1 MEENEFVIFAELER
15 DKFEEILARL
25 MQHYPDIQSG
35 RQGDDWIWVHFDDDK
50 VEIDSFTS
58 MQLEVKAKRRHTAVV
73 QKLVNFMEPRW
84 VLQVFDPPKED
95 LTR

>member
-15 DKFEEILARL
+15 DNFEEILARL
-25 MQHYPDIQSG
+25 MQYYPGIQSG
-35 RQGDDWIWVHFDDDK
+35 RQGDDWIWVHFDDEK

-58 MQLEVKAKRRHTAVV
+58 MQLEVKAKRRQTAVV
-73 QKLVNFMEPRW
+73 RKLLSLMEPGW
-84 VLQVFDPPKED
+84 VLQVFDPPRED

>member
-15 DKFEEILARL
+15 DKFEEILACL
-25 MQHYPDIQSG
+25 MQHYPGIQSG
-35 RQGDDWIWVHFDDDK
+35 RQGDDWIWVQIDDDK

-58 MQLEVKAKRRHTAVV
+58 MQLEVKAKRRQSAVV
-73 QKLVNFMEPRW
+73 QKLVNLMEPRW